1 LLPAV
6 SVRLYILSV
15 LGAAVLLA
23 AGAPALSAERL
34 TDRQQKEAEAFAAN
48 NVLFFLYHE
57 VGHLLI
63 DQLSLPVL
71 GKEEDA
77 ADNMATYLLLKQDTP
92 RGNRILADA
101 ARGWLLSG
109 NVYDTD
115 FEKSDFYDSHS
126 FDHQRAYQI
135 VCLMVGKNLKLFGD
149 IADDYEIDSE
159 RQETCSWDY
168 DLVERS
174 MEALLA
180 QQWAAKDSEDT
191 FVQIVYSA
199 GYGQWEHAAEVFKK
213 SGAFEQIAQEI
224 RESYT
229 IAKTVTLRARA
240 CGGDPN
246 AYYESD
252 EVEIIFCYE
261 LMDDLLNLIAADLP
275 EDTTSNA
282 HVGRTD
288 AASTD

>member
-1 LLPAV
+1 M
-6 SVRLYILSV
+6 LSV
-15 LGAAVLLA
+15 LGAVALLA
-23 AGAPALSAERL
+23 AGLPALSAERL

-48 NVLFFLYHE
+48 NALYFLYHE

-77 ADNMATYLLLKQDTP
+77 ADNMATYLLLKQDTA

-109 NVYDTD
+109 NLYDTD

-135 VCLMVGKNLKLFGD
+135 VCLMVGKNRKLFGN
-149 IADDYEIDSE
+149 IADDYEIDEE

-174 MEALLA
+174 MEALLSP
-180 QQWAAKDSEDT
+180 QWTAAKDTEDT

-199 GYGQWEHAAEVFKK
+199 GYGEWAHAAEVFKK
-213 SGAFEQIAQEI
+213 TGAFEQIAQEL
-224 RESYT
+224 RSNYS
-229 IAKTVTLRARA
+229 IANTVTLRSRA

-246 AYYESD
+246 AYYEDD
-252 EVEIIFCYE
+252 EIEIIFCYE
-261 LMDDLLNLIAADLP
+261 LMDDLLNLIASDLP
-275 EDTTSNA
+275 EDTTSNDY
-282 HVGRTD
+282 VGRTD